1 MSFYSILFSDFKRT
15 FQPGTIPASFHSED
29 SPCDLSWG
37 ARQEVC
43 GVECPEVSVKPP
55 GRYLTVF

>member
-43 GVECPEVSVKPP
+43 GVECPEVSSHQE
-55 GRYLTVF
+55 GI